1 MIKCFEET
9 EMSQRIYF
17 MLFNSWSISVLDLKV
32 SVVSTSSTLLYYL
45 RLFLKDKHQP
55 FSKQN
60 YLPKKKKLLEHAL
73 VATWL
78 WSLSQLFFHTW
89 KFWPISGTKFVDRTR
104 ILVLPNL
111 CRQNKVA
118 FRHSMRMN
126 FIPKVEYSI
135 IPMSQQHYT

>member
-17 MLFNSWSISVLDLKV
+17 MLFNSLSISVLDLKV
-32 SVVSTSSTLLYYL
+32 SVVSTSSTLYIIYDYFWKININ
-45 RLFLKDKHQP
+45 LFLNKIICQ
-55 FSKQN
+55 
-60 YLPKKKKLLEHAL
+60 KKKKLLEHAL